1 MAQDRGGT
9 VGNWWFSS
17 YVILHFLRT
26 GVAPSRGSLQWR
38 VCSSFLHVLFRS
50 FLRDV
55 YKKERKAALC
65 ECKVTAFLYGAQ
77 YLNVGIFGVFVVY
90 ICVYASF
97 SGDLRELKWRD
108 ALFCGYYSL
117 FVKNFFRLVGAQA
130 Q

>member
-1 MAQDRGGT
+1 MVFFIRDFAFLAQR
-9 VGNWWFSS
+9 SCP
-17 YVILHFLRT
+17 
-26 GVAPSRGSLQWR
+26 VAGSLQWR

-50 FLRDV
+50 FFRDV

-90 ICVYASF
+90 IFVYASF

-108 ALFCGYYSL
+108 ALFCGYYSR
-117 FVKNFFRLVGAQA
+117 FVKHFFGLVGVQA